1 MTAPVPRPRAA
12 PMPETALYPAVKRFL
27 ETRGFAVKG
36 EVRGCDAMGVRPGAD
51 PDETPRVA
59 VAELKLVLSFDLILQ
74 AVDRLAGCD
83 EVWLAV
89 RATRRGRDRD
99 RRAHRLCRL
108 LGFGLLA
115 VDPTRDRV
123 EVLAEPLPYQ
133 PRPNPKR
140 RRGLLAEHAKRR
152 GDPSPGGASRAPV
165 MTAYRQQALACA
177 AALRA
182 GPRRTREL
190 VALAPDAPRI
200 LLRDVYGWFERV
212 QRGVYRLGPGG
223 LAALEQW
230 GATSGADA
238 DAADRPP

>member
-1 MTAPVPRPRAA
+1 MIAPVPDTA
-12 PMPETALYPAVKRFL
+12 PTRETALYPAVKRFL
-27 ETRGFAVKG
+27 EARGFAVKG
-36 EVRGCDAMGVRPGAD
+36 EVRGCDAVGVRPGTA
-51 PDETPRVA
+51 PGEAPRVA
-59 VAELKLVLSFDLILQ
+59 VAELKLGLSLDLILQ
-74 AVDRLAGCD
+74 AVDRMAGCD

-115 VDPTRDRV
+115 VEPARGRV

-140 RRGLLAEHAKRR
+140 RRGLLAEHAARR
-152 GDPSPGGASRAPV
+152 GDPSPGGAFRRPV

-182 GPRRTREL
+182 GPRSTRDL
-190 VALAPDAPRI
+190 VASAPDAPRI

-212 QRGVYRLGPGG
+212 QRGVYRLGPEG
-223 LAALEQW
+223 LAALERW
-230 GATSGADA
+230 ETAPDTDGPP
-238 DAADRPP
+238 RP

>member
-1 MTAPVPRPRAA
+1 MKEPEPVESR
-12 PMPETALYPAVKRFL
+12 EIALYPAVKRFL
-27 ETRGFAVKG
+27 EARGFAVKG
-36 EVRGCDAMGVRPGAD
+36 EVRGCDAVGVRPGAA
-51 PDETPRVA
+51 PGEPPRVA
-59 VAELKLVLSFDLILQ
+59 VAELKLTLSLDLILQ
-74 AVDRLAGCD
+74 AVDRMAGCD

-115 VDPTRDRV
+115 VDPARDRV
-123 EVLAEPLPYQ
+123 EVLAEPSPYQ

-223 LAALEQW
+223 LAALERW
-230 GATSGADA
+230 GTPPRADA
-238 DAADRPP
+238 ETADRPP